1 MRPGLAALLSPDR
14 RRRRERVWL
23 LGRPGRERRRE
34 VWLRRQPIHAGPVLD
49 PILTHIASI
58 ASVRSAC
65 SLPGKRKP
73 MSDANAAGTS
83 VASRPERRTVLNP
96 PGAQARQVF
105 HNLRVILQSVGVDLD
120 AITKLTVYVT
130 SFDWFVELAAIRG
143 ELFPEGPPASS
154 LIQVAGLVLAEFLI
168 EVDAVAAI

>member
-1 MRPGLAALLSPDR
+1 LHPSLAF
-14 RRRRERVWL
+14 EVRV
-23 LGRPGRERRRE
+23 
-34 VWLRRQPIHAGPVLD
+34 
-49 PILTHIASI
+49 
-58 ASVRSAC
+58 AC
-65 SLPGKRKP
+65 PEKRKP

-96 PGAQARQVF
+96 PGAPALFRPGYSHAVRVTAGELLFISGQVAWDEAGKIVGLGDPGAQARQVF
-105 HNLRVILQSVGVDLD
+105 HNLRVILQSVGADLD

-130 SFDWFVELAAIRG
+130 SFDWFEELAAIRG